1 MVRVGITANSAKLVG
16 VLVRK
21 PERIAVV
28 AIRLTGEPCLNVP
41 KSAPPLNPA
50 PPTSGVPPM
59 TTASRSALLRQSG
72 ILLMYKWKKRFR
84 IDPQR
89 KPQLLA
95 SG

>member
-1 MVRVGITANSAKLVG
+1 
-16 VLVRK
+16 
-21 PERIAVV
+21 
-28 AIRLTGEPCLNVP
+28 
-41 KSAPPLNPA
+41 
-50 PPTSGVPPM
+50 M